1 MARPR
6 SLVFGGQDDSSQ
18 DYASWYNATVDNPFH
33 YGSAVTADRFTDRRH
48 ELRILTTCMRQGQN
62 VILLSPRRYGKT
74 SLLKR
79 AAEEVSQAGGR
90 VGMANLIQ
98 CSSRK
103 EVAEELTTAIARGP
117 LGRVSAG
124 LEELRRHLA
133 ELRPNLSVEAH
144 GIRITLMPSTPESD
158 WTEEIKASLRI
169 LSKVHKRNQPV
180 SLVIDEFQRSAE
192 IDPGLPGVFKAMVDE
207 LEQVSLVF
215 AGSRRHLMEE
225 LTLGPGA
232 PLLGVGQRLNLEPIP
247 REEMAPFL
255 IERAQAGGKRLSE
268 DVAAH
273 IYELAH
279 GIPNHVQQIAFWAFA
294 ETGRT
299 IGEPAVQHALEA
311 ILRVSAVDFSESFE
325 RLAPA
330 QQRLIRALAREPA
343 KDPYSR
349 RFSGQLDVANPSVTR
364 KALQRLEEME
374 LIELGP
380 DGWRVANP
388 FFERWLVAGSALDW
402 EGSSDDA
409 ES

>member
-1 MARPR
+1 M
-6 SLVFGGQDDSSQ
+6 STGEDDSFL
-18 DYASWYNATVDNPFH
+18 DYALRYNADVDNPFH
-33 YGSAVTADRFTDRRH
+33 YGSAVTAERFTDRRQ

-79 AAEEVSQAGGR
+79 AAQDVSQAGGR

-98 CSSRK
+98 CSTRK
-103 EVAEELTTAIARGP
+103 EVAEELTTAIARGT
-117 LGRVSAG
+117 LGRISAG
-124 LEELRRHLA
+124 LDELRRQLA
-133 ELRPNLSVEAH
+133 DLRPNLSVESN
-144 GIRITLMPSTPESD
+144 GVRITLMPSAPESD
-158 WTEEIKASLRI
+158 WTEEIKVALRI
-169 LSKVHKRNQPV
+169 LGKLRKRGQPV

-192 IDPGLPGVFKAMVDE
+192 IDPGLPGIFKAMVDE
-207 LEQVSLVF
+207 LEEVSLVF

-247 REEMAPFL
+247 KTEMVPFL

-268 DVAAH
+268 EVAA
-273 IYELAH
+273 YVYGLAH

-299 IGEPAVQHALEA
+299 IGKPAADRAVES
-311 ILRVSAVDFSESFE
+311 ILAVSGVDFSESLE

-330 QQRLIRALAREPA
+330 QQRLLRALAREPA

-349 RFSGQLDVANPSVTR
+349 RFSGQLEVANPSVTR
-364 KALQRLEEME
+364 KALQRLEELE

-402 EGSSDDA
+402 VDTPED
-409 ES
+409 EP